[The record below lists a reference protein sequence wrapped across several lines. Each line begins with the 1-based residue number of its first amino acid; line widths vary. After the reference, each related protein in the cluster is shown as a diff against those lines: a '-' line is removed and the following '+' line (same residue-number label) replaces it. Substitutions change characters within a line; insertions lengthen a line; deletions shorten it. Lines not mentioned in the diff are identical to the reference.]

1 MAKLSE
7 RFKHAWNAFNE
18 RSEYEKVVD
27 HNQSVSSYRPDRI
40 QPFIISDRSM
50 IRALYN
56 RIAID
61 VAAVPIKHVRENADH
76 QMQSEI
82 ISDFNS
88 VLNLSANLDQTGRA
102 FIQDIAMSLCD
113 EGVIAV
119 VPTETSKNP
128 RYTDSYD
135 IFSMRVGKII
145 EWYPD
150 KVKVNLYDERVGRHK
165 EIVVSKNDAA
175 IIQNPL
181 YEVMNEPNSTIKRL
195 LHKLT
200 LLDRLDE
207 RGASGKLDLLI
218 QLPYVVKTESKLVQA
233 ESRRKQIEDQLVNS
247 KYGIAYID
255 GSEKIVQLNKS
266 LENNLLAQIEYLTKT
281 LYGQLGI
288 TEEVFNG
295 TADEKTMLNYYNRTI
310 EPILAAITD
319 EFKRKFLTPTAR
331 TQGQSIH
338 YVRQPF
344 RLVPVDQVAEI
355 ADKFTRNAVLSPN
368 EIRSI
373 MGYNPVADSRA
384 DELRNRNLNQ
394 ADAEIGDP
402 VSTNPEGQE
411 VEQQDPVQGAL
422 SRVGQT
428 EVLETK
434 GESSK

>member
-7 RFKHAWNAFNE
+7 RFKHAWNAFNG
-18 RSEYEKVVD
+18 RTEYERLVD

-76 QMQSEI
+76 QMQSEV

-135 IFSMRVGKII
+135 IFSMRVGKIV

-165 EIVVSKNDAA
+165 EIVVSKNDTA

-207 RGASGKLDLLI
+207 KGASGKLDLLI
-218 QLPYVVKTESKLVQA
+218 QLPYVVKTESKLTQA

-281 LYGQLGI
+281 LYGQLGV

-373 MGYNPVADSRA
+373 MGYNPVADERA

-394 ADAEIGDP
+394 SDAEIGDP

-411 VEQQDPVQGAL
+411 VEQQDPVRGAL
-422 SRVGQT
+422 SRVGQA

>member
-7 RFKHAWNAFNE
+7 RFRNAWNAFNK
-18 RSEYEKVVD
+18 RSDYEPEIKYD
-27 HNQSVSSYRPDRI
+27 QMINTSRPDRI
-40 QPFIISDRSM
+40 QQFFVNDRSM

-61 VAAVPIKHVRENADH
+61 VAAVPIKHVEENKDH
-76 QMQSEI
+76 QMMSEI
-82 ISDFNS
+82 LSDLNS

-119 VPTETSKNP
+119 VPVETSRNP
-128 RYTDSYD
+128 RFTDSYD
-135 IFSMRVGKII
+135 IYSMRVGKIL

-150 KVKVNLYDERVGRHK
+150 KVKVKLYNERTGKHQD
-165 EIVVSKNDAA
+165 IIVSKNDCA

-181 YEVMNEPNSTIKRL
+181 YEVMNEPNSTVKRL

-200 LLDRLDE
+200 LLDRIDE
-207 RGASGKLDLLI
+207 RGASGKLDLII
-218 QLPYVVKTESKLVQA
+218 QLPYVVKTENKKEQA
-233 ESRRKQIEDQLVNS
+233 THRRKQIEDQLVNS

-266 LENNLLAQIEYLTKT
+266 LENNLLQQIEYLTKT

-295 TADEKTMLNYYNRTI
+295 TADEKAMLNYYNRTI
-310 EPILAAITD
+310 EPILASITD

-331 TQGQSIH
+331 TRGHSIQ
-338 YVRQPF
+338 YIRQPF

-373 MGYNPVADSRA
+373 MGYNPVEDERA

-394 ADAEIGDP
+394 SDAEI
-402 VSTNPEGQE
+402 
-411 VEQQDPVQGAL
+411 QDPVMTDQD
-422 SRVGQT
+422 
-428 EVLETK
+428 
-434 GESSK
+434 GESAYEEEPQEGYQQ